1 MGKPKYRIGQR
12 VAAKDLRSVEHGRV
26 PDRHEGEGIVRNLF
40 GRHGRQTAK
49 KDMTAPYFVEF
60 EDGCS
65 AWYDEDELEKPAR

>member
-1 MGKPKYRIGQR
+1 MSKPKFRVGQKV
-12 VAAKDLRSVEHGRV
+12 VATDGRSKEHGRD
-26 PDRHEGEGIVRNLF
+26 PDRHEGVGTVRNLF

-65 AWYDEDELEKPAR
+65 AWYDEDELAKPSR